1 MNRVSLF
8 LFLPLPRTE
17 LETEFRRGIHECFQL
32 RAFSKANTEWL
43 LSAYLKFEIT
53 VFILSLDIP
62 RRDTDYDYK
71 IDLIKMAEMWKRF
84 VEKCFLV

>member
-1 MNRVSLF
+1 MNRVSFSF
-8 LFLPLPRTE
+8 LLLPRTK
-17 LETEFRRGIHECFQL
+17 LETEFRRVIHECFQL
-32 RAFSKANTEWL
+32 RAFLKANPEWL

-62 RRDTDYDYK
+62 HRDTDYDYK

-84 VEKCFLV
+84 VEKCFRV